1 MPFGDLA
8 SQGQPLTIK
17 DEGIVLNANVSSID
31 FIGAGVTGGVIGSA
45 ITETIPG
52 GGGSSLGKETPTPAT
67 DGTTTVFTTVN
78 VPKFIQLNGAIQEDG
93 GVDYT
98 ASGGGLT
105 QTFVNPPPA
114 GSILRSFY

>member
-1 MPFGDLA
+1 MSFYSPQIRNSLK
-8 SQGQPLTIK
+8 IK
-17 DEGIVLNANVSSID
+17 SNGVTLSSDVSEID
-31 FIGAGVTGGVIGSA
+31 FTGAGQSGSVVGNIVTENIS
-45 ITETIPG
+45 
-52 GGGSSLGKETPTPAT
+52 GGGSSLAKETPTPAV
-67 DGTTTVFTTVN
+67 DGTTTVFTVVN

-105 QTFVNPPPA
+105 LTFVNPPPA